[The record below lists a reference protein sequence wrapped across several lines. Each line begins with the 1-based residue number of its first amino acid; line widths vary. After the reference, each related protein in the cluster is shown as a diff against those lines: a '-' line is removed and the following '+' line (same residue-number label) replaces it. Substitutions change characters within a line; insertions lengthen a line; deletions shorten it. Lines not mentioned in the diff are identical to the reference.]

1 MINQLQHI
9 NVTIH
14 RHIDRIQI
22 TLLDYGDR
30 VLRRLKRC
38 YVHKQVKLEKPWGFE
53 LLHNFRDG
61 ESVKLSYI
69 HYPKPENPFSTLDL
83 HDVTLKDQYFLIDL
97 LKDCHRYWIKQVEF
111 AMDIIPEN
119 KSDLI
124 PAYRSIDRGLVI
136 PNSRVGC
143 FRCVGRTHY
152 WGTKNRNP
160 GKEKEGDPHAGSK
173 GLRLYPGPK
182 EKPWGFVRL
191 ELQANKPL
199 IEKRNLELPIAPD
212 AVNPFDFIEYR
223 TDFRDEKAADI
234 FFRRSQ
240 RCGLPKRQGDEGQ
253 SLWNCIDLAVTCLI
267 VDNSITAQYEGYT
280 AVADQISGVKEK
292 LPFLKHRIDDLFPKW
307 PEKKEQL
314 LEDLG
319 NGFIR
324 RVYDLPDRLSH
335 RKAWI

>member
-9 NVTIH
+9 NVTIR

-22 TLLDYGDR
+22 TLLDYGSR
-30 VLRRLKRC
+30 VLSRLKQC
-38 YVHKQVKLEKPWGFE
+38 YAHEQDR

-69 HYPKPENPFSTLDL
+69 HYPKPENPFSTLNL
-83 HDVTLKDQYFLIDL
+83 HDVTHDDQVSLIDL
-97 LKDCHRYWIKQVEF
+97 LRGSRYWIKQVEF

-152 WGTKNRNP
+152 WGTKNRKP

-199 IEKRNLELPIAPD
+199 IEKLIKKRNLELPIAPD
-212 AVNPFDFIEYR
+212 AVNPFDFIKYR
-223 TDFRDEKAADI
+223 TDFRDEKAADLL
-234 FFRRSQ
+234 FKRSQ
-240 RCGLPKRQGDEGQ
+240 RCGLPKRQDDGGQ
-253 SLWNCIDLAVTCLI
+253 FQWNSIDLAVTCLI
-267 VDNSITAQYEGYT
+267 VDNSITARYEGYP
-280 AVADQISGVKEK
+280 AVAEQISDVREK
-292 LPFLKHRIDDLFPKW
+292 LPFLKHRINDLFPKW

-324 RVYDLPDRLSH
+324 RVYDLPDRLSR

>member
-9 NVTIH
+9 NVTIR
-14 RHIDRIQI
+14 RHIHRIQV
-22 TLLDYGDR
+22 TLLDYGSP
-30 VLRRLKRC
+30 VLSRLKQR
-38 YVHKQVKLEKPWGFE
+38 YAHEQIR
-53 LLHNFRDG
+53 LLHNFYDG
-61 ESVKLSYI
+61 GSVKFSYV
-69 HYPKPENPFSTLDL
+69 HYRKPPENPFSTLIL
-83 HDVTLKDQYFLIDL
+83 REPTLRDQVFLDDL
-97 LKDCHRYWIKQVEF
+97 LQGHLCWIRQVEF

-152 WGTKNRNP
+152 WGTKSKNRKT

-173 GLRLYPGPK
+173 GLRLYLGPK

-199 IEKRNLELPIAPD
+199 IKKLNLELPIAPD
-212 AVNPFDFIEYR
+212 AVNPFDLIEYR
-223 TDFRDEKAADI
+223 MDFRDDKAADI
-234 FFRRSQ
+234 FFKRSQ
-240 RCGLPKRQGDEGQ
+240 RCGLPKRQDDEGQ
-253 SLWNCIDLAVTCLI
+253 FQWNCIDLDVTCLI
-267 VDNSITAQYEGYT
+267 VDNSITARYEGYP
-280 AVADQISGVKEK
+280 AVADQISDVKEK
-292 LPFLKHRIDDLFPKW
+292 LPFLKHRINDLFPKW

-324 RVYDLPDRLSH
+324 RVYDLPDRLSR